1 MIKPDMQICKQKI
14 IDKYSDYLRN
24 ARLFLGEFDF
34 LKQIHYY
41 DLPNL
46 KPNYDYN
53 DFGSILHNL
62 YDGTY
67 EYGFSDEK
75 SYNTYYSS
83 LHDICED
90 VIFQEI
96 KKLNIPEDV
105 DEDERDYLLEE
116 LSEYVD
122 DIVCDIIDDIMNKY
136 FTNDIVKIILME
148 RHPFILGV

>member
-1 MIKPDMQICKQKI
+1 MIKPDMRICKQKI

-24 ARLFLGEFDF
+24 AQLFLGEFDF
-34 LKQIHYY
+34 LKRIHYY

-67 EYGFSDEK
+67 ECFSDEK

-90 VIFQEI
+90 VIFQEAE
-96 KKLNIPEDV
+96 KLNIPEDV

-148 RHPFILGV
+148 KHPFILGV

>member
-1 MIKPDMQICKQKI
+1 MIKPDIQICKRKI

-24 ARLFLGEFDF
+24 AQLFLGEFDF
-34 LKQIHYY
+34 LKRIHYY

-46 KPNYDYN
+46 KPNNDFN

-67 EYGFSDEK
+67 ECFADEK

-90 VIFQEI
+90 VIFQEAER
-96 KKLNIPEDV
+96 LNIPEDV

-122 DIVCDIIDDIMNKY
+122 DIVCDIIDDVMNKY